1 MATGAFFEPKAL
13 CGSTSGRSAA
23 DCGAGGREAAF
34 ATTTDGGII
43 GGSEAAWELTLSGG
57 DCANGWADGK
67 AGSGVLC
74 KDGRNR
80 AHKPS
85 KPTLII
91 AARIRRRFTRSSKV
105 ARAILPCGR
114 RLQNSTAKRR
124 EGKSRCGLKF
134 TGATRNIPTAK
145 LSKVG
150 CWRNRKRCE
159 IEILVNNN

>member
-1 MATGAFFEPKAL
+1 MVTGAFFEPKAL

-34 ATTTDGGII
+34 ATTTDGGMI
-43 GGSEAAWELTLSGG
+43 GGSEAAEESTLPVG
-57 DCANGWADGK
+57 DCTSGCAEGE
-67 AGSGVLC
+67 AGSGDLC

-91 AARIRRRFTRSSKV
+91 PARIRRRFTPSSKV

-114 RLQNSTAKRR
+114 RYRILPRNGGKERVVVAGSSQEQGEIFRR
-124 EGKSRCGLKF
+124 PSSLWLVAET
-134 TGATRNIPTAK
+134 TGSVVRWD
-145 LSKVG
+145 L
-150 CWRNRKRCE
+150 
-159 IEILVNNN
+159 